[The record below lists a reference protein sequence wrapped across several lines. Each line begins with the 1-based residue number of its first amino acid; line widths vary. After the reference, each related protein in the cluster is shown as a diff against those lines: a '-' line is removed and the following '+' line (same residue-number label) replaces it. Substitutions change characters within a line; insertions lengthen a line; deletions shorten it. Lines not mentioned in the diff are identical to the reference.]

1 MWQPRDLCLSVE
13 TIDNVK
19 INWTVPSLP
28 VWTVEFAEL
37 QVNNKRTMKPAIIKA
52 EDTDRVK
59 AGNVIICTKWY
70 DLVIES
76 VPYLVLLEFRQS
88 EPLELW

>member
-19 INWTVPSLP
+19 INWTSLP
-28 VWTVEFAEL
+28 VLTVEFAKL
-37 QVNNKRTMKPAIIKA
+37 QINNTRTMKPALIKA

-59 AGNVIICTKWY
+59 AGNVIICSKWC

-76 VPYLVLLEFRQS
+76 VPYLALWEFRQS
-88 EPLELW
+88 GPLELSN